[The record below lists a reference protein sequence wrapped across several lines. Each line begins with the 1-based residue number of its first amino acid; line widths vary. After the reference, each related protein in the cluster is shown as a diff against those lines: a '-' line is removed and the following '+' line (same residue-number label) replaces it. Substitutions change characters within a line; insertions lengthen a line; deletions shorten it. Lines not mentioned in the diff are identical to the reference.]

1 LSNRHRL
8 RNSGLTVH
16 DSPSANIAAAYN
28 HAGADYGAYADGDPA
43 LPFAFG
49 GLHGHADRRIWALIE
64 RILIE
69 LRESGARSISVLDAG
84 CGPGTWLRRI
94 VARARLLGFEA
105 ITARGLDVA
114 RVQVQRAQFL
124 ARDLSEMPGVN
135 LTFEVA
141 DLGGELR
148 EADASVDLALCLYS
162 VLNHLPPVTL
172 PRISAEFARV
182 TCGRFITT
190 VRSVGSAPSIL
201 VNSIENAR
209 QFRYDDSRDRCV
221 IELCDGRHI
230 DLDFHLFT
238 ASELRSYFVD
248 LFDVEEVRGLDL
260 FHNRFAPDPRWNP
273 PSLAIDEE
281 FSHELDKLEEIY
293 ATRPGF
299 IERATHLLLVA
310 NRRRVAAENWPAP
323 IPRAME
329 PGVASRRDDDPYR
342 PRIRTV

>member
-1 LSNRHRL
+1 MSDRYRL

-16 DSPSANIAAAYN
+16 DSPSASIAAAYN
-28 HAGADYGAYADGDPA
+28 QAGADYGAYADGDPA

-49 GLHGHADRRIWALIE
+49 GPHGHADRRTWTLIE
-64 RILIE
+64 RILID
-69 LRESGARSISVLDAG
+69 LRESGARSIRVLDAG
-84 CGPGTWLRRI
+84 CGPGTWLRRV
-94 VARARLLGFEA
+94 VARARLLGFDS
-105 ITARGLDVA
+105 ITARGFDVA

-124 ARDLSEMPGVN
+124 AKDLSKIPGVN

-141 DLGGELR
+141 DLAGELP

-162 VLNHLPPVTL
+162 VLNHLPRAGL

-182 TCGRFITT
+182 TRGRFITT
-190 VRSVGSAPSIL
+190 VRSVGSSPSIL
-201 VNSIENAR
+201 VDSIENAR
-209 QFRYDDSRDRCV
+209 QFRYDDSRDRCE
-221 IELCDGRHI
+221 IELRDGRHI

-238 ASELRSYFVD
+238 ASELRSYFAD

-281 FSHELDKLEEIY
+281 FSEELDKLEEIY
-293 ATRPGF
+293 ATMPGF

-310 NRRRVAAENWPAP
+310 SRRRAAAEKRPAP

-329 PGVASRRDDDPYR
+329 PGVASRRGDEDFER
-342 PRIRTV
+342 VA